1 MDVFDLAIKN
11 GIRIDRLTRGR
22 LEPIGKSGL
31 SLALSPV
38 KCFEKSFII
47 RKWPEF
53 AQLTKIGHPAVAD
66 RFADGAGEFRV
77 GQQQPTPRRNPIRL
91 VVEPLRKHLG
101 QVSNRHRAQQLGVD
115 RCNTVGAV
123 RSDNGQVRHSD
134 LFLRTLLDQA
144 DAAEPLLVARMA
156 APNIVEKPTI
166 DLEYYPPLPRH
177 HFLQIAE

>member
-31 SLALSPV
+31 SLAVSPV
-38 KCFEKSFII
+38 KFFENSFII
-47 RKWPEF
+47 RKLPEF

-115 RCNTVGAV
+115 RCKTVGGV
-123 RSDNGQVRHSD
+123 RSDKDQVLHAELS
-134 LFLRTLLDQA
+134 LRTLLDQA
-144 DAAEPLLVARMA
+144 DAAEALLVARMA
-156 APNIVEKPTI
+156 APNIVEEAAIALKY
-166 DLEYYPPLPRH
+166 DLQL
-177 HFLQIAE
+177 